1 MFHGDIWSLLSSD
14 RAHLI
19 DLSPPGNASG
29 FKPTAPTA
37 FGVKTE
43 LCESKRCLWETQHR
57 SVSHNVILS
66 RELFFVCVP
75 AIERRRHRDHRDHRQ
90 SMNRSE
96 GDKRACEGLKVHKTF
111 LLCLF
116 FPGTERTFE
125 HDRDTTRYGG
135 GQTPNGALNFTQPKE
150 NSNG

>member
-1 MFHGDIWSLLSSD
+1 MCHGGIRSPFSSD
-14 RAHLI
+14 RARLI
-19 DLSPPGNASG
+19 DLSPTDNASG

-43 LCESKRCLWETQHR
+43 PCESKRCLWETQHR
-57 SVSHNVILS
+57 SVGHNVILS
-66 RELFFVCVP
+66 RELSFVCVP

-96 GDKRACEGLKVHKTF
+96 GDKRACEGLKVHKAF

-116 FPGTERTFE
+116 FLPFFLFQEQRERLNTTETQPGTVVVRHRT
-125 HDRDTTRYGG
+125 G
-135 GQTPNGALNFTQPKE
+135 L
-150 NSNG
+150 